1 MSGPAE
7 FKLPPLKYL
16 VAAVV
21 SLLLLVSFAAN
32 EHGVSPASVRSN
44 LGLGSDGMPVSWASG
59 AGRTTKEQA
68 GAVQVT
74 EDWAQRSTWKRTA
87 QRAYRTPCISQQ
99 ANSSTKANAA
109 FVILARNSDVWEILA
124 SIRQMEDRF
133 NKHYNYPYV
142 FLNDEP
148 FSDNSASDYAIPST
162 EEFKRHTSGIASG
175 VCTYGQ
181 VPKAQ
186 WEEPP
191 WIDEDKAAK
200 ARQAMADAKVIYG
213 GSKTYR
219 RMCRYQSG
227 YFFRHQLLE
236 QYDYYWRIEPSVKFY
251 CDLDYDPFVYMRD
264 RGKRYGW
271 VVSLYEYQETIPTLW
286 QATREFIDQNP
297 QYLAQPNLMD
307 WISNDGGKTYNRSN
321 FEIGDLNFLRSD
333 AYTKFFDHLDHAGGF
348 SYERWGD
355 GTSYLSLSGP
365 VTRRTQRPPSTAPVH
380 SIAAALFLKPEEL
393 HWFHDIGYM
402 HPPFLHCPKNSA
414 SRCACNPA
422 DQNAFEDHW
431 YSCTPKYKQL
441 VPDWNKD

>member
-74 EDWAQRSTWKRTA
+74 EDWAQSGSA
-87 QRAYRTPCISQQ
+87 

-148 FSDNSASDYAIPST
+148 FS

-307 WISNDGGKTYNRSN
+307 WISNDGGKTYNRCHFWSN

-355 GTSYLSLSGP
+355 
-365 VTRRTQRPPSTAPVH
+365 APVH